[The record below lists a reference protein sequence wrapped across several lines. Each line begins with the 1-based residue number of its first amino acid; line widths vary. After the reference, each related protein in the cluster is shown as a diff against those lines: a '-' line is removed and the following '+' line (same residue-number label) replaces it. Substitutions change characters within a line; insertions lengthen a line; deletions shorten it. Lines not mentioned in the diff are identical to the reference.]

1 MGVQGLLVIP
11 ISDQERISPYNIK
24 QISDGNKNI
33 SIREF
38 LVYSYQILQSKHVDS
53 EKTKNDCVSWIIL
66 AEIWNDLSSTYS
78 RK

>member
-24 QISDGNKNI
+24 QIPVSDGNKNI
-33 SIREF
+33 SIRGF

-53 EKTKNDCVSWIIL
+53 EKTKNDCVS
-66 AEIWNDLSSTYS
+66 
-78 RK
+78 